1 VPTSLAF
8 DTSIREASRQ
18 HIAMTFGVEK
28 VEWFGYLMVKKFLKI
43 QLLVLTEFTSVR
55 DGQTDTT

>member
-1 VPTSLAF
+1 LLIAHYSSHRSIASYSSELRFVPTSLAF

-28 VEWFGYLMVKKFLKI
+28 VEWFGYLMLKN
-43 QLLVLTEFTSVR
+43 F
-55 DGQTDTT
+55 